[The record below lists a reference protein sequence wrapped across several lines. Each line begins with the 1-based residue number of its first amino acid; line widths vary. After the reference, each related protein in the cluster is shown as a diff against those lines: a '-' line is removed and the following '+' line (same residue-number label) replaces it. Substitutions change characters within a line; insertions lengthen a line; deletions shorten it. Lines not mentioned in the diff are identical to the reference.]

1 MKAQFTFSNMFYM
14 AFPVR
19 LFADLILKFLRVEL
33 WLPLL
38 DFIFFSLSKAELA
51 TRFISVEQILTFCS
65 SVSWWPP
72 FCVGFENVRGSTA
85 KPPPPKNHC
94 WCLDTV
100 FLTKKKK
107 IQFLKWFSGCKSN
120 FRVNFFPVGSSNT
133 IG

>member
-85 KPPPPKNHC
+85 KPPPKNHC

-100 FLTKKKK
+100 FLTHTQKKKSS
-107 IQFLKWFSGCKSN
+107 FSNG
-120 FRVNFFPVGSSNT
+120 FRVAKVISGLISSQ
-133 IG
+133 

>member
-19 LFADLILKFLRVEL
+19 LFADLIFKFLRVEL

-85 KPPPPKNHC
+85 KPPPPQKS
-94 WCLDTV
+94 LLV
-100 FLTKKKK
+100 SRYSVPYTKKKK
-107 IQFLKWFSGCKSN
+107 SSFSNGFQVAKVIS
-120 FRVNFFPVGSSNT
+120 GLISSQ
-133 IG
+133 